1 MKLRGRNLARYGFGY
16 MQKILITAALIAAAI
31 GSSGCAPMLAGA
43 LAVSTPDEIKAS
55 SFTGK
60 FTVSAAQST
69 VTTCLKEAFASFKDD
84 KGRSSFASF
93 TYRDVTSPHQFLVS
107 NNMSSTWS
115 GARPELL
122 FLVETQERKPS
133 GTDIQLWT
141 HPRLMGSGGS
151 QGYFD
156 KVQAVMRPCISDS
169 QSTEAK
175 PSSLPKQAIGQEGKS
190 DDRLQKL
197 EQLKGLADR
206 GVITKDDYE
215 KKKKEILDSL

>member
-1 MKLRGRNLARYGFGY
+1 
-16 MQKILITAALIAAAI
+16 MQKILMTTAMIVAAI

-60 FTVSAAQST
+60 FAVSAAQST
-69 VTTCLKEAFASFKDD
+69 VTTCLKEAFASYRDD

-122 FLVETQERKPS
+122 FLVETQERKLS
-133 GTDIQLWT
+133 GTDVQLWT
-141 HPRLMGSGGS
+141 HPRLLGNGGS
-151 QGYFD
+151 QGYFE
-156 KVQAVMRPCISDS
+156 KVQAVLRPCISDG
-169 QSTEAK
+169 Q
-175 PSSLPKQAIGQEGKS
+175 PIQATGQGSRS
-190 DDRLQKL
+190 DDRLQRL

-206 GVITKDDYE
+206 GVITREDYD
-215 KKKKEILDSL
+215 KKKSEILNSL